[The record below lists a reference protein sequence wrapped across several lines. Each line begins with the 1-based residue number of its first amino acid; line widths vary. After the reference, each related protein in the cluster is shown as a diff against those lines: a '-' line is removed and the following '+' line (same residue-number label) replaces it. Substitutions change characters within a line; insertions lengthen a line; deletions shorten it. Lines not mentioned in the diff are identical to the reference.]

1 MTVNMNVNMEKSK
14 STSEI
19 PSSSLASSSKSA
31 TAFASATTL
40 DREAAFSSA
49 GASPSLSRK
58 HVRIACLECRKS
70 HFKCDGTK
78 PICNK
83 CVQKNR
89 SCTYTESHR
98 GGARKRGVS
107 ASGAKG
113 YGDSNAPPS
122 RIGLIPDIED
132 VFPKRESAL
141 PALTPTFPFDQHYGK
156 NQFFSPQTPL
166 SDRYS
171 QLPCQQLPCYLGP
184 ECDKDTC
191 PNDGHLKHHRSSE
204 ADDEYKRIKLDSSM
218 AGIHNSMSNNK
229 TQGVATVSLEDE
241 HLSMSI
247 SDFTNL
253 QNISLFDTDAI
264 LAGYYEH
271 FHNAHP
277 FLPPRH
283 EIELYFADASTRTEF
298 LMIMKIV
305 ADGRSSTIYSGDLQ
319 LISDRLLQ
327 CVQEVRNN
335 NYNDVISMQI
345 LLLISLVAHISSLH
359 IFSRKLRLYCF
370 EIVSK
375 LDLNNL
381 DKRPDAFQTSMN
393 SPASSVGSALSPQA
407 NALVS
412 SRLVT
417 IDPALFRDNI
427 RRTFW
432 EFHFL
437 DVIIGSADGQTL
449 SSFDSMPINIDYPTY
464 PDSQKFYYKGRA
476 KSAMLVTN
484 AVKMNIAMIAKSP
497 FKSIRSKLRTAL
509 SSFEMTLESPHMFN
523 APYLVGTNGTINE
536 GVHQSILLYNYA
548 KVFAYRPFSFL
559 WNKSTPQTP
568 QCGAKSL
575 EAGDLPAQSTQADNL
590 AMVAT
595 RKTIEAANAIVNLLI
610 NTNSSQVICR
620 TPVFACAL
628 ALSSLVHISAYV
640 WTEGLLKNPTPLQP
654 PEMSQDD
661 LDLYA
666 EFIKLS
672 LSALYPIST
681 HWILSGRLAKHIR
694 DSLKTLRPQLYGEMQ
709 EFLPQMAKP
718 AIVMLDTKPVLPSP
732 RGNDTLY
739 PRPSHLIPSLDL
751 SRSTTSQSG
760 FQPTYIDSSVM
771 GASDSIFSI
780 SSDAPHSPVSDTGC
794 DWVDKA
800 LSDYFDGQNMKF
812 MS

>member
-1 MTVNMNVNMEKSK
+1 MPMDN
-14 STSEI
+14 
-19 PSSSLASSSKSA
+19 
-31 TAFASATTL
+31 
-40 DREAAFSSA
+40 FSSEGA
-49 GASPSLSRK
+49 GIDATSRK

-78 PICNK
+78 PVCNK
-83 CVQKNR
+83 CIQKNR
-89 SCTYTESHR
+89 SCTYTESRR

-107 ASGAKG
+107 SAKG
-113 YGDSNAPPS
+113 YTDANTPPS

-132 VFPKRESAL
+132 VYHKREPSL
-141 PALTPTFPFDQHYGK
+141 PAITNAFSFDQHIATK
-156 NQFFSPQTPL
+156 PFPSPQTPPI
-166 SDRYS
+166 SDRYT

-191 PNDGHLKHHRSSE
+191 PTDGHLKHRLTSE
-204 ADDEYKRIKLDSSM
+204 IDDEYKRIRLDSSM
-218 AGIHNSMSNNK
+218 AGIHNSMANNK
-229 TQGVATVSLEDE
+229 SLGGIVSLEDE
-241 HLSMSI
+241 HLSISI
-247 SDFTNL
+247 GDFTNL
-253 QNISLFDTDAI
+253 QDISLLDTDAI
-264 LAGYYEH
+264 LAGYYEL

-277 FLPPRH
+277 FLPPRD
-283 EIELYFADASTRTEF
+283 EIELYLADESMRREF

-305 ADGRSSTIYSGDLQ
+305 ADGRSSTIYSSDLQ

-327 CVQEVRNN
+327 CVHEVRNN
-335 NYNDVISMQI
+335 NHHDIVSIQV

-370 EIVSK
+370 KLVVD

-381 DKRPDAFQTSMN
+381 DKRPDPVPTSMN
-393 SPASSVGSALSPQA
+393 SPASSVGSALSPRA
-407 NALVS
+407 NAIIS
-412 SRLVT
+412 SRLSM
-417 IDPALFRDNI
+417 IDPALLRDNT

-437 DVIIGSADGQTL
+437 DVIVGSADGQTL
-449 SSFDSMPINIDYPTY
+449 SSFDSMPINIEYPSR
-464 PDSQKFYYKGRA
+464 PDPQKFYYKGRA
-476 KSAMLVTN
+476 KSAMLVTD
-484 AVKMNIAMIAKSP
+484 AVKMNIAMIGKLP

-536 GVHQSILLYNYA
+536 AVHQSILLYNYA

-575 EAGDLPAQSTQADNL
+575 EAVDLPAQSTQADNL

-595 RKTIEAANAIVNLLI
+595 RKTIEAANAIANLLI
-610 NTNSSQVICR
+610 NTNSSQVIYR

-640 WTEGLLKNPTPLQP
+640 WTEGLLKKPSLLSQPLQV
-654 PEMSQDD
+654 SQED

-694 DSLKTLRPQLYGEMQ
+694 DSLKTLRPQLYGEMK
-709 EFLPQMAKP
+709 EFLPHVSGPPSVSKFPPLASGHGSFSRDDN
-718 AIVMLDTKPVLPSP
+718 LLPP
-732 RGNDTLY
+732 RIPHTLST
-739 PRPSHLIPSLDL
+739 PS
-751 SRSTTSQSG
+751 TGQSG
-760 FQPTYIDSSVM
+760 FQPTYIDSSIM
-771 GASDSIFSI
+771 GTSDSLFSTG
-780 SSDAPHSPVSDTGC
+780 SDTPHSPVSDTGC

-800 LSDYFDGQNMKF
+800 LFDYFDGQAMKF
-812 MS
+812 AP